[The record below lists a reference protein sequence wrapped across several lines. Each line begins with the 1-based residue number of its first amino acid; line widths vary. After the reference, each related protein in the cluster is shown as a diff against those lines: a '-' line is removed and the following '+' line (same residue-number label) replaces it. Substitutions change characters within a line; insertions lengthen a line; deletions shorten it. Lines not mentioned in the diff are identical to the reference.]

1 VEVVAALFNIVLV
14 VFIVGTMA
22 SAGFN
27 TTFEQIAG
35 VFKNLWLL
43 VLVLIVAFV
52 LRPLVGWGSAELFD
66 LGAAA
71 FIATVLVWSVAGAP
85 LGVKFVAMAKGDVQ
99 SGAVLQVLIAVIA
112 SITFAPT
119 ANAIIGAANV
129 GDEFSLPVG
138 EILGTIAFLQLVP
151 FGVGILVRHW
161 TPDTAL
167 EWDVPVSKVAGVTF
181 VAVVAG
187 AILGSWETIV
197 DLVGSR
203 LILAAIVAS
212 VVMIVLGYFIS
223 TGESATQRA
232 TGLIQVGSNSGAA
245 FAAVAIAFDNDP
257 AILGGVT
264 AIIFMQIVVGTV
276 VSSFL
281 GRKTEG
287 AAGQPSAAGT

>member
-1 VEVVAALFNIVLV
+1 
-14 VFIVGTMA
+14 
-22 SAGFN
+22 
-27 TTFEQIAG
+27 
-35 VFKNLWLL
+35 
-43 VLVLIVAFV
+43 V
-52 LRPLVGWGSAELFD
+52 LRPLVGWGSAELFG
-66 LGAAA
+66 LGTAA